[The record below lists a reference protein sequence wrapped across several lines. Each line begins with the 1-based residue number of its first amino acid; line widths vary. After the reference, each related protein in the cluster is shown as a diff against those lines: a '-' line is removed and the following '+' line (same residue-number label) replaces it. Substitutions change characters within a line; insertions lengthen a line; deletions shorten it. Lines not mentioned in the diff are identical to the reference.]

1 MMSEIERIRQA
12 LHHPAYEDAVAERLG
27 LNPSDLRVL
36 DLVIAGPGLTP
47 GRLVELTGL
56 TSGAIT
62 GVLDRLES
70 AGFVER
76 RPDPH
81 DRRSVTVQPVAARVA
96 DVEAARAP
104 LHGALDSMLAGYG
117 PEERAVI
124 ARFLEGAGGAA
135 ATESARLRATT
146 RGGFVAGE
154 YLAPLAGA
162 ERGRLV
168 FASGAPRLS
177 MNLAPFG
184 PEAAAR
190 VIVET
195 SASRL
200 AFVGVAAPDILLRGS
215 FDGPRPDVQ
224 TAAGLATIRYRRKT
238 EAAFSSRAARLALNP
253 TIPWSIELDGG
264 LTDLT
269 GSLAAVTLARLEVDG
284 GANHVDLELPQP
296 QGTAIVSIRGVV
308 NSARFRRPAGVPVA
322 LRVDG
327 GISRLRL
334 DGERFERLAG
344 ERRFTSEAF
353 ASSESR
359 YEIEVLGGA
368 SEIRVTA

>member
-1 MMSEIERIRQA
+1 MNDIDRIRQA
-12 LHHPAYEDAVAERLG
+12 LHHPGYEEAVADRLG
-27 LNPSDLRVL
+27 LNPTDLRVL
-36 DLVIAGPGLTP
+36 DLVVAEPGLTP
-47 GRLVELTGL
+47 GRLVELSGL

-62 GVLDRLES
+62 GVLDRLEA
-70 AGFVER
+70 AGYVER
-76 RPDPH
+76 RPDPD
-81 DRRSVTVQPVAARVA
+81 DRRSVGVQPVADRLA
-96 DVEAARAP
+96 DLEAARGP
-104 LHGALDSMLAGYG
+104 LRGELDRLLAGFR
-117 PEERAVI
+117 PEERAAIVG
-124 ARFLEGAGGAA
+124 FLGSAGDLA

-154 YLAPLAGA
+154 YLAPLASA
-162 ERGRLV
+162 DRGRLV
-168 FASGAPRLS
+168 YASGAPRLS

-200 AFVGVAAPDILLRGS
+200 GFVGTAAPDTLLRAS

-224 TAAGLATIRYRRKT
+224 ASGGSATIRYRRRAG
-238 EAAFSSRAARLALNP
+238 AAFSSRAARVALNP
-253 TIPWSIELDGG
+253 TIPWSIELEGG

-269 GSLAAVTLARLEVDG
+269 GSLAGVALARLEVDG
-284 GANHVDLELPQP
+284 GANHVDLELPRP
-296 QGTAIVSIRGVV
+296 TATSIVSIRGVV
-308 NSARFRRPAGVPVA
+308 SSARFRRPAGVPVA

-327 GISRLRL
+327 GISHLRL

-353 ASSESR
+353 AGSEAR
-359 YEIEVLGGA
+359 YEIELLGGA
-368 SEIRVTA
+368 SDLRIGT